1 MIIHFEPIG
10 YLFTPFEK
18 IEDMPIQPS
27 GKTTRPGHAE
37 VKPEFAGGLKDLEL
51 FSHVILIY
59 HFHRQVKVSLQAK
72 PFLDENPHGIFA
84 TRAPARPNPIGLSVV
99 PLIKIEKNTL
109 YLGNLD
115 MLNKTP
121 LLDIKPLVPRF
132 DYYEKVSTGWLEN
145 KMNER
150 EKNSDRRFI

>member
-1 MIIHFEPIG
+1 MTINFEAIG

-27 GKTTRPGHAE
+27 GKNTRAGRAE
-37 VKPEFAGGLKDLEL
+37 VKPEFAGGLKDLEM

-59 HFHRQVKVSLQAK
+59 FFHRQTKTRLLVK
-72 PFLDENPHGIFA
+72 PFLDETSHGIFA

-99 PLIKIEKNTL
+99 PLIKIEKDTL
-109 YLGNLD
+109 FLDHLD

-121 LLDIKPLVPRF
+121 LLDIKPLVPGF
-132 DYYEKVSTGWLEN
+132 DFYEIVSAGWLEGKAGLRN
-145 KMNER
+145 RNA
-150 EKNSDRRFI
+150 DGRFT